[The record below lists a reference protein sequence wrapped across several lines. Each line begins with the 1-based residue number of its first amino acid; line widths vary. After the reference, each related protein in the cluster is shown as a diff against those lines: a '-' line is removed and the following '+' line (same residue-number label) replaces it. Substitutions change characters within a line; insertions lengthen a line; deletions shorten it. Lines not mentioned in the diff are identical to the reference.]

1 MPIEKIRKRPSKS
14 REHHSL
20 FMIGVRDLE
29 GSYRLFNS
37 PARDRENRIR
47 PLRYSENESPGNQ
60 QPSRNHSLCLSGC
73 TSDRC
78 CVTNMSSLRMKHY
91 SKEIYN
97 KQNLTDREHIQP
109 IDINCPTILRN
120 KKSPFPFVRT
130 YFNQENPRIRYYLT
144 TTSASR
150 VISRQQLQVVEHQ
163 PPQDIKLDKTH
174 FFTAKKQEYSSSPSS
189 YFQCLAK
196 LLILCHLMNLNSWS
210 VFYNYPLNQKSSM
223 SFLVMADEVGI
234 RDRADESYLQYN
246 PLDRILNQ
254 DLTLESGPD
263 GEKLPDR
270 TPLDFIKHTHHH
282 HSHRST
288 HHSNS
293 NAKHNAKHHHR
304 TSEDQQRS
312 RRHNHHSDYYS
323 AADRPLVRTKKGLVR
338 GITQKSFTGK
348 FVDAF
353 LGIPFAQPPN
363 GTYRFKHPQP
373 NQPWTGELDASRL
386 ASSCYQVNDTFFG
399 ANFLG
404 TSIWN
409 ANTPLSEDCLYL
421 NIWTPFGAA
430 NMTVPS
436 DSSSSGGSTRASGYR
451 STGSGDRSQQQT
463 DQKRPVLVWI
473 FGGGFYSGTS
483 SLAIYEGGV
492 LASEE
497 DIIVVSMNYRVSAL
511 GFLYFGRPDAP
522 GNAGMFDQLLAL
534 QWISDNINQ
543 FGGDPERVTIFGE
556 SAGAVSVALHLL
568 SPLSRN
574 LFSQAILQSGAATC
588 PWGSKDAHEIIA
600 NGLQLA
606 SLLNCPST
614 NPPDFDAVLACLQK
628 ADPMALVSQEVGQTK
643 TILNFPF
650 VPVVD
655 GSFLIEPPSESLL
668 KSNFK
673 HTRILLGS
681 NNDEGNAWLI
691 YLPEFSHCPTGSS
704 GGGGGGPD
712 LARPPQQEQPRRPV
726 AGDELMSNTGAN
738 GDNGESSNQL
748 VELSDQARR
757 ESPIESLDLVS
768 ASGRHHHQQQQYGEQ
783 QSSPQE
789 RRSNGLPEDHPN
801 EGDSQNQLNDSK
813 PCKPNDF
820 PSLTREDFLRVL
832 KEDLNPYAEHPIG
845 KEAIVFEYSNWNNP
859 LDSVSNYDAL
869 DKIVGDYYFTCHVNE
884 LAHRYAL
891 AGNPVYMYY
900 FRQRSSMSPWPKWMG
915 VLHADEINFV
925 FGEPLNQ
932 MYNYTPKEVD
942 LSRRMMKYWA
952 NFAKFG

>member
-1 MPIEKIRKRPSKS
+1 MNQTIMPIEKSSEESNKS
-14 REHHSL
+14 RAHSNL
-20 FMIGVRDLE
+20 FDFKVRDLTS
-29 GSYRLFNS
+29 SYRLFECLAEKSEPKFKGNGHNQTFRNS
-37 PARDRENRIR
+37 LYLSE
-47 PLRYSENESPGNQ
+47 YSSDSSYLSNMYSPECYPQ
-60 QPSRNHSLCLSGC
+60 E
-73 TSDRC
+73 T
-78 CVTNMSSLRMKHY
+78 Y
-91 SKEIYN
+91 SKQDLAN
-97 KQNLTDREHIQP
+97 REHFPSFKIK
-109 IDINCPTILRN
+109 CPTILRT
-120 KKSPFPFVRT
+120 K
-130 YFNQENPRIRYYLT
+130 
-144 TTSASR
+144 TTSKSLSTYSIKNSKIRHNLTRASNKFWK
-150 VISRQQLQVVEHQ
+150 QQKEVEVESPTLQGR
-163 PPQDIKLDKTH
+163 KLNENFSTKN
-174 FFTAKKQEYSSSPSS
+174 KQEYSS
-189 YFQCLAK
+189 YFYYLAK
-196 LLILCHLMNLNSWS
+196 LLILCHLINLNSWWMA
-210 VFYNYPLNQKSSM
+210 YDYPPNERSST
-223 SFLVMADEVGI
+223 SFLVMADEVKLSRTDKGF
-234 RDRADESYLQYN
+234 EQLNS
-246 PLDRILNQ
+246 LDSLLNSN
-254 DLTLESGPD
+254 LTIESGS
-263 GEKLPDR
+263 GEYLTDR
-270 TPLDFIKHTHHH
+270 TPLDFIKQTHHRR
-282 HSHRST
+282 SHKST
-288 HHSNS
+288 HHNYHD
-293 NAKHNAKHHHR
+293 KHNTRRHHR
-304 TSEDQQRS
+304 MAEKQQRN

-338 GITQKSFTGK
+338 GITQKLFTGK

-353 LGIPFAQPPN
+353 LGIPFALPPN

-386 ASSCYQVNDTFFG
+386 SNSCYQVNDTFFG
-399 ANFLG
+399 SNFLG

-421 NIWTPFGAA
+421 NIWTPFGVA
-430 NMTVPS
+430 NMTVAS
-436 DSSSSGGSTRASGYR
+436 ESSSGNSARLSSYR
-451 STGSGDRSQQQT
+451 STGGASSTGSDRSQQQPT

-483 SLAIYEGGV
+483 SLAVYEGGV

-534 QWISDNINQ
+534 QWISDNIDQ

-588 PWGSKDAHEIIA
+588 PWGYKDAREIIA

-606 SLLNCPST
+606 SLLNCPSNT
-614 NPPDFDAVLACLQK
+614 ADLDAVLDCLQK

-655 GSFLIEPPSESLL
+655 GSFLIESPTESLI

-681 NNDEGNAWLI
+681 NNDEGNSFLI

-712 LARPPQQEQPRRPV
+712 MARPPQQEQSRKL
-726 AGDELMSNTGAN
+726 G
-738 GDNGESSNQL
+738 NGEELLSSTGVGDDGESASHL
-748 VELSDQARR
+748 VELSEQSRR

-768 ASGRHHHQQQQYGEQ
+768 ASGRHHPHQQQQYDEQ
-783 QSSPQE
+783 RGASLQDQQKSDGLRQDHLSEAEAQHQSF
-789 RRSNGLPEDHPN
+789 
-801 EGDSQNQLNDSK
+801 NDSK
-813 PCKPNDF
+813 PCKPNEY
-820 PSLTREDFLRVL
+820 PSLTREDFLKVL
-832 KEDLNPYAEHPIG
+832 KEDLNPYAEHSVG

-859 LDSVSNYDAL
+859 SDFVSNYDAL

-891 AGNPVYMYY
+891 AGNSVYMYY
-900 FRQRSSMSPWPKWMG
+900 FKQRSSMSPWPKWMG

-932 MYNYTPKEVD
+932 MFNYTPKEVD